1 MSVGER
7 GVYNRAWQPLL
18 FDVDTIPFP
27 HEGRE
32 QATLDALEAAC
43 AQKLAAFI
51 VEPLILGAG
60 GMLIYPAWVLA
71 AMRAICAR
79 HGVLFIADDVITG
92 WRRPGPR
99 FARQKI
105 GRASLWES
113 MGPYV

>member
-71 AMRAICAR
+71 EMRAIR
-79 HGVLFIADDVITG
+79 SEE
-92 WRRPGPR
+92 RRVGQECVSTCSSRLSP
-99 FARQKI
+99 FH
-105 GRASLWES
+105 
-113 MGPYV
+113 